1 MNNKIEQML
10 STLNLYTI
18 SKMSIKNDSKIVA
31 IEMIDD
37 SANTHKVEFSNVDSY
52 LFLDEE
58 MLDHLNESYPLA
70 GSITYFRDNNS
81 TIVAVS
87 HYEDGSVEEHAIA
100 SPNII
105 LNTETA
111 SIMMEAKKVTI
122 NGESYA
128 LNRMLN

>member
-10 STLNLYTI
+10 SALNLYTI
-18 SKMSIKNDSKIVA
+18 SKLSIKNDSKIVA
-31 IEMIDD
+31 IEMVDEL
-37 SANTHKVEFSNVDSY
+37 ANTHMVEFSSVDSY
-52 LFLDEE
+52 LFLDDD
-58 MLDHLNESYPLA
+58 MLNDLNENYPLA

-81 TIVAVS
+81 AIVAVS
-87 HYEDGSVEEHAIA
+87 HFEDGSIEERAIA

-111 SIMMEAKKVTI
+111 SIMMEAKKMTI

-128 LNRMLN
+128 LNRLLN

>member
-10 STLNLYTI
+10 SALNLFTI
-18 SKMSIKNDSKIVA
+18 SKMSIKNDSKVVA
-31 IEMIDD
+31 IEMVDD

-52 LFLDEE
+52 LFLDDE
-58 MLDHLNESYPLA
+58 MLEHLNESYPLA

-81 TIVAVS
+81 AIVAVS
-87 HYEDGSVEEHAIA
+87 HYEDGSIEEQAIA

-128 LNRMLN
+128 LNRLLN

>member
-10 STLNLYTI
+10 SALNLFTI
-18 SKMSIKNDSKIVA
+18 SKMSIKNDSKVVA
-31 IEMIDD
+31 IEMVDD

-52 LFLDEE
+52 LFLDDE
-58 MLDHLNESYPLA
+58 MLEHLNESYPLA

-81 TIVAVS
+81 AIVAVS
-87 HYEDGSVEEHAIA
+87 HYEDGSVEEQAIA

-128 LNRMLN
+128 LNRLLN

>member
-1 MNNKIEQML
+1 ML
-10 STLNLYTI
+10 NALNFYTI
-18 SKMSIKNDSKIVA
+18 SKLSIKNDSKIVA
-31 IEMIDD
+31 IELVDD
-37 SANTHKVEFSNVDSY
+37 AANKHTVEFGNVDSY
-52 LFLDEE
+52 LFLDDE
-58 MLDHLNESYPLA
+58 MLDDLSESYHLA
-70 GSITYFRDNNS
+70 GSITYFSDKNS
-81 TIVAVS
+81 AIVAVS

-128 LNRMLN
+128 LNRKLN

>member
-10 STLNLYTI
+10 NALNLYTI
-18 SKMSIKNDSKIVA
+18 SKLSIKNDSKIVA
-31 IEMIDD
+31 IEMVDE
-37 SANTHKVEFSNVDSY
+37 SANTHMVEFSNVDSY
-52 LFLDEE
+52 LFLDDD
-58 MLDHLNESYPLA
+58 MLDDLSQNYPLA

-81 TIVAVS
+81 AIVAVS
-87 HYEDGSVEEHAIA
+87 HFEDGSIEEHAIA

-128 LNRMLN
+128 LNRLLN